1 MVAEPT
7 DKPWLKGYRLGPY
20 KLAHSLQPYPE
31 GPVYKILDDSAAS
44 YPTHVAIDYKDK
56 QITYQQL
63 KLHVDKLA
71 TALTELGIKKGDKVT
86 LLLPNCPQF
95 IISDFAV
102 SKVGAVSVPC
112 SVLHKAPDLEWEVG
126 ESGSETVI
134 CQDDSLD
141 LVNSVKPKTK
151 LKNIII
157 TSTRDYSPE
166 ESKTPERLPGSY
178 HFRDLIA
185 EHEPKPPQVEID
197 PMEDLAYLSFTGG
210 STGVPKGVMLTH
222 YNRMTNILQA
232 IPWFYAPLSVGIKG
246 RASLLVPIP
255 IFHAYGHWAVQSAIY
270 WGLRILLVPDPRDT
284 DTIVRLMQEHR
295 PLMVF
300 TVPTQL
306 MRMAQKKIGRM
317 PVMVMSA
324 AAPLPQEIADAISA
338 DLMMPVSEGYGL
350 TETSPITHVNLTA
363 FSKITGFATSV
374 KLSIGLPVPDTEVK
388 IIDHAA
394 GKECGVGEDGEIYLK
409 GPQVMKGFWPTPGS
423 GLEDGWL
430 PTGDIG
436 RMDEDGYFYIVD
448 RVKDMANISGYKV
461 YTTVIDDVL
470 FQHPA
475 VAMAVAIGIPDPER
489 PGSERIKA
497 LLTLKEDYKGKV
509 SAEDIIE
516 HCQGKCPPYAV
527 PKSVEF
533 REDLY
538 LTTTEKLFKRALRDE
553 EVAKMKAA
561 GLLK

>member
-1 MVAEPT
+1 MVAELA

-20 KLAHSLQPYPE
+20 KLAHTLQPYPKR
-31 GPVYKILDDSAAS
+31 PVYKILDDSAAG

-56 QITYQQL
+56 RITYQEL
-63 KLHVDKLA
+63 KLYVDKLA
-71 TALTELGIKKGDKVT
+71 TALAELGVKKGDKVT
-86 LLLPNCPQF
+86 LILPNCPQY

-102 SKVGAVSVPC
+102 LKAGAAAVPC
-112 SVLHKAPDLEWEVG
+112 SILHKAADLEWEIG

-134 CQDDSLD
+134 CQEGSLD

-157 TSTRDYSPE
+157 TSTKDYSPE

-178 HFRDLIA
+178 HLRDLIT
-185 EHEPKPPQVEID
+185 EHEPRPPEVEID
-197 PMEDLAYLSFTGG
+197 PMEDLSYISFTGG

-222 YNRMTNILQA
+222 YNILTNILQG
-232 IPWFYAPLSVGIKG
+232 IPWIYAPLSTGMKG
-246 RASLLVPIP
+246 HASLFIPTP
-255 IFHAYGHWAVQSAIY
+255 IFHLYGHWAMQSAIY

-317 PVMVMSA
+317 PVLVMSA
-324 AAPLPQEIADAISA
+324 AAPLPQEIADAVSEE
-338 DLMMPVSEGYGL
+338 LRMPVSEGYGL

-363 FSKITGFATSV
+363 FSKITGFAPSV

-388 IIDHAA
+388 IIDQDT
-394 GKECGVGEDGEIYLK
+394 GKECGVGEDGEIHLK

-423 GLEDGWL
+423 GLVDGWL

-448 RVKDMANISGYKV
+448 RVKDMVNISGYKV
-461 YTTVIDDVL
+461 YTTVIDNIL

-497 LLTLKEDYKGKV
+497 FITLKEDYKGKV
-509 SAEDIIE
+509 SASDIIE
-516 HCQGKCPPYAV
+516 HCRDKCPPYAV
-527 PKSVEF
+527 PKFVEF
-533 REDLY
+533 REVLDL
-538 LTTTEKLFKRALRDE
+538 TVSEKLFKRVLRDE